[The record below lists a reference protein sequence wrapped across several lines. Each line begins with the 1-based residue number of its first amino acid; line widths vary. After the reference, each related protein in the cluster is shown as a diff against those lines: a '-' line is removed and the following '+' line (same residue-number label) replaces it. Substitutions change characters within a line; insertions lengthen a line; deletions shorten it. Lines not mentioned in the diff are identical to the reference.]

1 MALVY
6 LSISSNFNRAHHIK
20 AALVVLKGL
29 YSELEVSDVY
39 RNQPLKGSGD
49 DYFNLALK
57 LSTTVSQQALIAK
70 LKEIENSLGRV
81 RGKSASIVNI
91 DIDLLSYEG
100 ENDNFVCH
108 DICEKSYLLKPLAD
122 IAGEKIE
129 PVSGL
134 NYRQLW
140 AAFDQSAHPLFKVE
154 IAL

>member
-6 LSISSNFNRAHHIK
+6 LSVSSNFNRAHHIK
-20 AALVVLKGL
+20 AALVALQGL

-39 RNQPLKGSGD
+39 RNQPLQGNGD

-57 LSTTVSQQALIAK
+57 LLVTVSKSALIAK
-70 LKEIENSLGRV
+70 LKEIENSLGRM
-81 RGKSASIVNI
+81 RGASVSLVSI

-100 ENDNFVCH
+100 ENDNFVCG
-108 DICEKSYLLKPLAD
+108 DICQKSYLLKPLAD

-140 AAFDQSAHPLFKVE
+140 AAFDQSAHPLLKVE

>member
-6 LSISSNFNRAHHIK
+6 LSVSSNFNRTHHIK
-20 AALVVLKGL
+20 AALVILKRL

-39 RNQPLKGSGD
+39 RNQPLQGNGD

-57 LSTTVSQQALIAK
+57 LSTTLSKQTLIAK
-70 LKEIENSLGRV
+70 LKEIENSLGRA
-81 RGKSASIVNI
+81 RGEFISIVSI

-100 ENDNFVCH
+100 ENDNFVCGG
-108 DICEKSYLLKPLAD
+108 ICEKSYLLKPLTD

-134 NYRQLW
+134 NYHQLW

>member
-1 MALVY
+1 M
-6 LSISSNFNRAHHIK
+6 K
-20 AALVVLKGL
+20 AKMKILFCG
-29 YSELEVSDVY
+29 
-39 RNQPLKGSGD
+39 
-49 DYFNLALK
+49 
-57 LSTTVSQQALIAK
+57 
-70 LKEIENSLGRV
+70 
-81 RGKSASIVNI
+81 
-91 DIDLLSYEG
+91 
-100 ENDNFVCH
+100 